1 MRRARRIFVAGTTC
15 ALLAVAANAD
25 AQTNTVSTVA
35 GTGTSGFSG
44 DGGPATQ
51 AQLGI
56 PTGLAFTPGGGFV
69 ESDQAN
75 DRVRRVLPDGTIITI
90 AGSGSPAFGGD
101 GGPALQAGISAPN
114 GILFNS
120 DGSTIFADSN
130 HNRVRVVDA
139 GGTINTFAGDGNAAF
154 GGD

>member
-1 MRRARRIFVAGTTC
+1 MAIAI
-15 ALLAVAANAD
+15 LASAPGAQ

-56 PTGLAFTPGGGFV
+56 PTAVSVAAGGGFV
-69 ESDQAN
+69 ESDQGN
-75 DRVRRVLPDGTIITI
+75 DRVRRVLPNGTILTI
-90 AGSGSPAFGGD
+90 AGSGDPGYNGD
-101 GGPALQAGISAPN
+101 GIPALEAGISAPN
-114 GILFNS
+114 GLLFTA

-130 HNRVRVVDA
+130 HNRVRIVDA
-139 GGTINTFAGDGNAAF
+139 GGTINTFAGNG
-154 GGD
+154 